1 MRTAAASTKEID
13 ARDAGRGLAATISQA
28 LGRAPQAVMV
38 FAAPS
43 YDHEALLDE
52 LAIHCPS
59 ALVVGA
65 SSAGEFMNQERG
77 EGLAC
82 ALGLAGDDVSF
93 GISVARDVASDPSA
107 AAGQIAAGFSGLAD
121 YSRPHRA
128 ALVMTDALAGHA
140 DALVD
145 ELTLATGG
153 QYQFFGGGAGD
164 NAQFQRTSVFF
175 GREVLNGAAVAL
187 EILTEKALGIGVR
200 HGWTPASK
208 PYRVTEADGMRLISL
223 NGLPAAEL
231 FEAHA
236 QSTGQALD
244 RAAPI
249 PFFLHNI
256 LGIETGESH
265 RLRVPLAV
273 LPDDS
278 ILCAA
283 EVPQGAIVY
292 IMRASAASAV
302 EAAQEATEAALAA
315 LGGDKPQA
323 ALFFDCVAT
332 RLRMGDQFAEEVASV
347 RGQLAG
353 ADLIGCNTHGQ
364 IARAEGQ
371 FEGFHNCTAVVVVVP
386 A

>member
-1 MRTAAASTKEID
+1 MKTAAVSTDVTD
-13 ARDAGRGLAATISQA
+13 AREAGRRLASGIHEG
-28 LGRAPQAVMV
+28 LGRQPQAIMI

-52 LAIHCPS
+52 LAAQCPD

-65 SSAGEFMNQERG
+65 SSAGEFMNQQRG

-82 ALGLAGDDVSF
+82 ALGLAGEDVRF
-93 GISVARDVASDPSA
+93 GAGVAHDVKADVGA
-107 AAGQIAAGFSGLAD
+107 AARQIVSSFSGLSD
-121 YSRPHRA
+121 YTFPHRS
-128 ALVMTDALAGHA
+128 ALVMADALAGYA
-140 DALVD
+140 DVLVD

-164 NAQFQRTSVFF
+164 NAQFQRTSVFC

-187 EILTEKALGIGVR
+187 EMLTEKPIGIGVR
-200 HGWTPASK
+200 HGWVPASA
-208 PYRVTEADGMRLISL
+208 PFRVTEADGMRLVSL
-223 NGLPAAEL
+223 NGLPAAEA

-236 QSTGQALD
+236 TAAGQKLD

-256 LGIETGESH
+256 LGIETGESY

-273 LPDDS
+273 LPDGS
-278 ILCAA
+278 VVCAA
-283 EVPQGAIVY
+283 EVPQGSVVY

-302 EAAQEATEAALAA
+302 GAAEEATQAALAA
-315 LGGDKPQA
+315 LGEHKPQA

-332 RLRMGDQFAEEVASV
+332 RLRMGDQFGEEVEIV

-353 ADLIGCNTHGQ
+353 ADLLGCNTHGQ

-371 FEGFHNCTAVVVVVP
+371 FEGFHNCTAVVAVLP
-386 A
+386 G